1 MNAMNVAIGL
11 VLVIAATIQVEVDA
25 QQRAAPPATASAEVM
40 QCAQAQMVVDQL
52 LAAATARLET
62 ARQTNTA
69 AELRAA
75 VDSLQGTVRDARAQL
90 APCATMEPSGAAMGH
105 SKMPMGTAPPTTP
118 SPSATAP
125 AAAPMDH
132 AKMPMGTTPAAKPA
146 SGRKPPAA
154 APMDHS
160 KMPMGSALAAKPA
173 PGGKPPAA
181 APMDHSKMPMGAA
194 PAAKPAPGAKPP
206 AAAPMDHSKMSM
218 DTAPAAKPAA
228 GAKPSAA
235 APMDHA
241 NMPMGGSAND
251 KSQPTDPV
259 CGLKVDP
266 ATAPTTTV
274 GGQTHYFCSEQHRE
288 LFQKN
293 PTKYLPKGR

>member
-1 MNAMNVAIGL
+1 MSAIRAGVGL
-11 VLVIAATIQVEVDA
+11 FLMAAVTPVLAAA
-25 QQRAAPPATASAEVM
+25 SPQQTHPPTTASAEVT

-52 LAAATARLET
+52 LAAATARLDA
-62 ARQTNTA
+62 ARQANTA

-75 VDSLQGTVRDARAQL
+75 VDSLQGTLRDTRAQL
-90 APCATMEPSGAAMGH
+90 APCGSIQPTPDPHLGHPMPGAAAG
-105 SKMPMGTAPPTTP
+105 SISPATAVPTVKPPATTP
-118 SPSATAP
+118 I
-125 AAAPMDH
+125 DH
-132 AKMPMGTTPAAKPA
+132 SRMPMGTTPAVKPNP
-146 SGRKPPAA
+146 GNKPTAA

-160 KMPMGSALAAKPA
+160 KMPMGSAPAARPV

-181 APMDHSKMPMGAA
+181 APMDHSKMP
-194 PAAKPAPGAKPP
+194 
-206 AAAPMDHSKMSM
+206 M

-266 ATAPTTTV
+266 ATAPKASH
-274 GGQTHYFCSEQHRE
+274 GGQTYHFCSEQHRE

-293 PTKYLPKGR
+293 PAKYLLKAR